1 MAEVRRVGKHEMQ
14 AVMEKVCG
22 VFSSE
27 QGIPMEL
34 IPVGEEYSP
43 QWWGAFQDHRLIGTA
58 AVYVEKGQ
66 YHMGRITVDRE
77 LRGQRIGSA
86 LIEAVLADLFG
97 QDVQEVFLDARRT
110 TVNIILRLG
119 GEIVGEEHDFY
130 GEPCTPIAI
139 TKAQFRNRQI
149 I

>member
-1 MAEVRRVGKHEMQ
+1 M
-14 AVMEKVCG
+14 
-22 VFSSE
+22 
-27 QGIPMEL
+27 
-34 IPVGEEYSP
+34 
-43 QWWGAFQDHRLIGTA
+43 
-58 AVYVEKGQ
+58 
-66 YHMGRITVDRE
+66 
-77 LRGQRIGSA
+77 
-86 LIEAVLADLFG
+86 IEAVLADLFG

>member
-1 MAEVRRVGKHEMQ
+1 MAEVRRIEKHEMQ

-34 IPVGEEYSP
+34 IPVGEEYTP
-43 QWWGAFQDHRLIGTA
+43 QWWGVFQDNRLIGTA
-58 AVYVEKGQ
+58 AAYVEDGQ
-66 YHMGRITVDRE
+66 CHMGRITVDRE
-77 LRGQRIGSA
+77 LRGGRIGSA
-86 LIEAVLADLFG
+86 LIEAVLVDLFG
-97 QDVQEVFLDARRT
+97 QGVQEIFLDARRT

-130 GEPCTPIAI
+130 GGPCTPTAI
-139 TKAQFRNRQI
+139 TKEQFQNRQMT
-149 I
+149 